1 MRLGDKSSTNSLGVG
16 SVRLISNVGNRKL
29 VLTLKKVI
37 YAPGIRRNLISVGAA
52 TNEGCSAS
60 FTGGHVQF
68 RGSKNSLLLI
78 GSRVGRLY
86 VANVESANC
95 REISSLNTEDVATD
109 APDKDD
115 ETGTK
120 DSNMKLWHE
129 RLAHLN
135 LTTISKMI
143 KKNSATGME
152 NVKIDK
158 YGKSSDRKTTNCESC
173 VLAKHARIP
182 IPNSQRPRAT
192 PFGHLRPRGGRYN

>member
-1 MRLGDKSSTNSLGVG
+1 MEVSTASSVKSSLWIIDSGATEHITNDISNSASYKPFHSPQPVRLGDKSSTNSLGVG

-120 DSNMKLWHE
+120 DSNMKL
-129 RLAHLN
+129 
-135 LTTISKMI
+135 
-143 KKNSATGME
+143 
-152 NVKIDK
+152 
-158 YGKSSDRKTTNCESC
+158 
-173 VLAKHARIP
+173 
-182 IPNSQRPRAT
+182 
-192 PFGHLRPRGGRYN
+192 